1 MPPKDYS
8 NVFRHI
14 TDPLHELCGI
24 EIRDGMESGLDFR
37 PTGGDDDK
45 LNRRGR
51 SHASCLLMMTPHRE
65 TSDNEDKDI

>member
-24 EIRDGMESGLDFR
+24 EIRDEMESELDFR
-37 PTGGDDDK
+37 PPGDDDK